1 MHNTN
6 IFKDG
11 RIWIGFVKLRK
22 RIRYSIV
29 VKVMNINGC
38 ITGEK
43 FLKWLI
49 GVLYSQG
56 SIELHSQWNYSLFFF
71 FLRYLQLV
79 DTLSHLHLHCMWGL
93 DSSVDTATGYGL
105 DDPGTESSW
114 GRIFPHLY
122 RKALMLIRPLVQW
135 VTGPFPGG
143 KAARP

>member
-71 FLRYLQLV
+71 FFCVTYNWSIRFHISTCIVCGVWIAQSIQRL
-79 DTLSHLHLHCMWGL
+79 
-93 DSSVDTATGYGL
+93 ATG
-105 DDPGTESSW
+105 
-114 GRIFPHLY
+114 
-122 RKALMLIRPLVQW
+122 
-135 VTGPFPGG
+135 
-143 KAARP
+143 